1 MLTMQVVRL
10 RLCWSQ
16 THRFLRNFVGDLI
29 RLVEE
34 AHGRDVAQRS
44 KTPEG
49 EEEGEGEESM
59 WKAKQKDI
67 IQQIGV

>member
-1 MLTMQVVRL
+1 MRVCR
-10 RLCWSQ
+10 SQ
-16 THRFLRNFVGDLI
+16 THRFLRNFVGDLV

-49 EEEGEGEESM
+49 EEGGEESM
-59 WKAKQKDI
+59 
-67 IQQIGV
+67 